1 MRHDETGWQRRKCIE
16 KSLKN
21 PPTVTHRHLPKKSLI
36 CQAMGFSATC
46 AWRYLVDHFQARF
59 PIPTM
64 VDVDPP
70 AASLG
75 GWLVGWSIV
84 TGTASGSSESKHS
97 GKGHLEKVWHQ
108 WLCVFRGWFCNK
120 ERFLRTGFHQHET
133 CHVTVYVSVVFIVG
147 FCLFVFSILFEV
159 CTKTGWCG

>member
-59 PIPTM
+59 PISHRGGCGSTSS
-64 VDVDPP
+64 VT
-70 AASLG
+70 
-75 GWLVGWSIV
+75 GWLVGWLIHCDRNCLRKLRIKAFRQRPP
-84 TGTASGSSESKHS
+84 GE
-97 GKGHLEKVWHQ
+97 VWHQ
-108 WLCVFRGWFCNK
+108 WLCLFLRDVFVTKKGWFFK
-120 ERFLRTGFHQHET
+120 TGVHQHET
-133 CHVTVYVSVVFIVG
+133 CHVTVHVSVVFFCWVLFVCF
-147 FCLFVFSILFEV
+147 FCL
-159 CTKTGWCG
+159 KHA